1 MKLQTFLDL
10 AISDAK
16 VRYFLDTVG
25 TARDSGI
32 TEELKSAMMFLQE
45 PISSF
50 SKILFRI
57 LSALKSWFLV
67 DKRIQ
72 EVFGNSSVIM
82 EWLIDGRITCVNTV
96 ADMRRQINLVF
107 MDKFLVDVGANYF
120 VEDMDIHIAKKVP
133 EVDDKFLYVKYRAWD
148 APLFIFFKNKNM
160 IDDDIEMLM

>member
-1 MKLQTFLDL
+1 M
-10 AISDAK
+10 
-16 VRYFLDTVG
+16 
-25 TARDSGI
+25 
-32 TEELKSAMMFLQE
+32 
-45 PISSF
+45 
-50 SKILFRI
+50 
-57 LSALKSWFLV
+57 V

-72 EVFGNSSVIM
+72 EIFGNSSVIM

-107 MDKFLVDVGANYF
+107 MDKFLVDVGVSFF

-133 EVDDKFLYVKYRAWD
+133 EVDEKFLYVKYRAWD